1 MNESLKFY
9 LTEICKIYG
18 CILKFSNKN
27 TGGLYWKGVIVLSE
41 NMSTKETISVFCH
54 ELAHYKND
62 IENKYP
68 IFHKTNHCKAIKKMG
83 RKKFARYAL
92 NAELYTEKI
101 GKELC
106 KIWFPDFKFKA
117 GYKNNQYWLGFFY
130 GYYLN

>member
-1 MNESLKFY
+1 MNSQLKKY
-9 LTEICKIYG
+9 IKDICEIYG
-18 CILKFSNKN
+18 CTLKISNKN
-27 TGGLYWKGVIVLSE
+27 TGGLYWNGSITLS
-41 NMSTKETISVFCH
+41 NDMSDKETITVFCH

-68 IFHKTNHCKAIKKMG
+68 IFHKTNHYKAIERMG
-83 RKKFARYAL
+83 RKNFARYAL

-106 KIWFPDFKFKA
+106 KIWFPAHVFKY

-130 GYYLN
+130 GYYFN